1 MTDEQR
7 FDIVTYRLESA
18 KRLLPEIEDHISNG
32 YYNTAMNRMYY
43 ACFYA
48 VSALLV
54 HHEIDGV
61 KTHEGVRQQFGQHF
75 VLKDIVNREWGRFY
89 TIMFNSRSAV
99 DYEDFKDFDLFTVE
113 EQFPK
118 VREFISMIDSL
129 VFPQKG

>member
-7 FDIVTYRLESA
+7 FDIVTYRLDSA
-18 KRLLPEIEDHISNG
+18 KRLLPEIEDHISSG

-75 VLKDIVNREWGRFY
+75 VLKGIVNREWGRFY
-89 TIMFNSRSAV
+89 TIMFNSRSAA
-99 DYEDFKDFDLFTVE
+99 DYEDFKDFDLLTVN

-118 VREFISMIDSL
+118 VREFINMIDSL
-129 VFPQKG
+129 VFSPKK

>member
-18 KRLLPEIEDHISNG
+18 KRLLPEIEDHISHG

-75 VLKDIVNREWGRFY
+75 VLKGIVSRERVRMPCC
-89 TIMFNSRSAV
+89 MFNSRSAA
-99 DYEDFKDFDLFTVE
+99 DYEDFKDFDLLTAN

-118 VREFISMIDSL
+118 VREFINMIDSL
-129 VFPQKG
+129 VFSQKG

>member
-7 FDIVTYRLESA
+7 FDIVTYRLDSA
-18 KRLLPEIEDHISNG
+18 KRLLSEIENHISNG

-75 VLKDIVNREWGRFY
+75 VLKGIVSREWGRFY
-89 TIMFNSRSAV
+89 TIMFNSRSAA
-99 DYEDFKDFDLFTVE
+99 DYEDFKDFDLLTAN

-118 VREFISMIDSL
+118 VREFINMIDSL
-129 VFPQKG
+129 VFSKKG